1 MKIKKHKFK
10 RVENFKY
17 LGIILNEANNN
28 QTDLQE
34 RIKNAN
40 KTYFMLQT
48 FFKNKNI
55 SKKLQLTLKNI
66 TIDKTL
72 VCMRNLDTNKERK
85 RKQFQYF

>member
-1 MKIKKHKFK
+1 
-10 RVENFKY
+10 
-17 LGIILNEANNN
+17 
-28 QTDLQE
+28 
-34 RIKNAN
+34 
-40 KTYFMLQT
+40 MLQT